1 MHELVEFKLLSMP
14 LIAQAFEAH
23 HGWDGGWWWAMGIGM
38 VLLAVVVIVAGAW
51 LVRELAGRR
60 GSEVPSPLDLL
71 DRRLAEGAISVEE
84 YEQRRRLLI
93 EARGGGGGQRG

>member
-1 MHELVEFKLLSMP
+1 MNKLVEWKLSSMP
-14 LIAQAFEAH
+14 LIAQAFHDH

-38 VLLAVVVIVAGAW
+38 LLLAVVVIVAGAW

-60 GSEVPSPLDLL
+60 GSEEPTPLDLL

-93 EARGGGGGQRG
+93 EAGGDGGGPGG